1 MDFLIAITWMIFG
14 FVWMKLCSRKS
25 STQTTR
31 NQPAAVYPKLD
42 LRPDVRYSR
51 QRLTE
56 DSITNISTG
65 GKIPD
70 QDLFFR
76 LMGQLEENNTLKEE
90 NQRLASQVTRLQ
102 LEIETSKSK
111 YDESFQIVHDELLAA
126 RCQLDAKNR
135 EMAQLEST
143 TLELNNKRTALEK
156 DAAVQA
162 DRIDELKDQYKK
174 ACAHAASM
182 HRAVRGLH
190 DARTLLQ
197 RDKAK
202 LVEQLDSKSKEIEE
216 ERAIFDKKLE
226 DSQMEN
232 EENLI
237 RVRNF
242 HQALNN
248 KRNSKMNE
256 LEEMVSDL
264 NLTIVECEEDH
275 RTEMEATRASHSI
288 ALQERDENLAQ
299 LQSTVEELNNKNSEL
314 TVTLD
319 EMEIASY
326 ALPNFYKI
334 LDVERNAT
342 EEDIKLAY
350 QKEIRQ
356 VHPDKIHQ
364 MHSGSTD
371 ERILTKATRLSQT
384 LNRAKDILNNQRL
397 KYQYDCWLD
406 MTELRKTEQKVRDY
420 EAYEERKRH
429 RN

>member
-1 MDFLIAITWMIFG
+1 MDFLMAITWMIFG
-14 FVWMKLCSRKS
+14 FVWMKLFNTGKS
-25 STQTTR
+25 STTK
-31 NQPAAVYPKLD
+31 NQPSAVYQNLELNQD
-42 LRPDVRYSR
+42 NVRSNTR
-51 QRLTE
+51 QRPTV
-56 DSITNISTG
+56 DSTNMSTG
-65 GKIPD
+65 GKISD

-76 LMGQLEENNTLKEE
+76 LMGQMEENHSLKEDNKRLVSQA
-90 NQRLASQVTRLQ
+90 NQLQ
-102 LEIETSKSK
+102 LGLETSKTQH
-111 YDESFQIVHDELLAA
+111 DELCQSVHDELLAA
-126 RCQLDAKNR
+126 RCQIDAKNR

-143 TLELNNKRTALEK
+143 ILKLRNNQTALEK
-156 DAAVQA
+156 EAAVQA
-162 DRIDELKDQYKK
+162 DRIDELNDQYKK
-174 ACAHAASM
+174 ASAHAASM
-182 HRAVRGLH
+182 HRTVRGLH

-202 LVEQLDSKSKEIEE
+202 LIEQLDSKSKEIEE
-216 ERAIFDKKLE
+216 ERAISDKKL
-226 DSQMEN
+226 DDLQMEN

-242 HQALNN
+242 HQTLNN
-248 KRNSKMNE
+248 KRNSKINE
-256 LEEMVSDL
+256 LEEMVSEL
-264 NLTIVECEEDH
+264 NLAIVECEE
-275 RTEMEATRASHSI
+275 EMEGMRTSHSI
-288 ALQERDENLAQ
+288 ALQERDEDLAQ

-314 TVTLD
+314 IDTLD

-350 QKEIRQ
+350 KKEIRQ

-371 ERILTKATRLSQT
+371 QRILTKATRLSQV

-429 RN
+429 RKN

>member
-1 MDFLIAITWMIFG
+1 
-14 FVWMKLCSRKS
+14 
-25 STQTTR
+25 
-31 NQPAAVYPKLD
+31 
-42 LRPDVRYSR
+42 
-51 QRLTE
+51 
-56 DSITNISTG
+56 
-65 GKIPD
+65 
-70 QDLFFR
+70 
-76 LMGQLEENNTLKEE
+76 
-90 NQRLASQVTRLQ
+90 
-102 LEIETSKSK
+102 
-111 YDESFQIVHDELLAA
+111 
-126 RCQLDAKNR
+126 
-135 EMAQLEST
+135 
-143 TLELNNKRTALEK
+143 
-156 DAAVQA
+156 
-162 DRIDELKDQYKK
+162 
-174 ACAHAASM
+174 M
-182 HRAVRGLH
+182 HRTVRGLH

-202 LVEQLDSKSKEIEE
+202 LIEQLDSKSKEIEE
-216 ERAIFDKKLE
+216 ERAISDKKL
-226 DSQMEN
+226 DDLQMEN

-242 HQALNN
+242 HQTLNN
-248 KRNSKMNE
+248 KRNSKINE
-256 LEEMVSDL
+256 LEEMVSEL
-264 NLTIVECEEDH
+264 NLAIVECEE
-275 RTEMEATRASHSI
+275 EMEGMRASHLI
-288 ALQERDENLAQ
+288 ALQERDEDLAQ

-314 TVTLD
+314 IDTLD

-350 QKEIRQ
+350 KKEIRQ

-371 ERILTKATRLSQT
+371 QRILTKATHLSQV

-429 RN
+429 RKN